1 MVVEKIITVNWEGP
15 FNFKKVVDD
24 YCLDTDDRSDF
35 GLYQI
40 YGPHRLYLNKKRPL
54 VTNVLLYIGKTVS
67 GSTFSGRIKKHGFCH
82 LPEYD
87 IYLGRIENSQY
98 DQNHELWIHDV
109 GDAEKVL
116 INRYSPPYNAN
127 LTGDLR
133 GDQLHSSKCTIVNMG
148 ALADME
154 ETIRSEDV
162 VY

>member
-1 MVVEKIITVNWEGP
+1 MVEKIITVNWEGP

-24 YCLDTDDRSDF
+24 YYLDTDARSDF

-54 VTNVLLYIGKTVS
+54 AANVLLYIGKTVS
-67 GSTFSGRIKKHGFCH
+67 GSTFSGRISKHGFCH
-82 LPEYD
+82 LPEYE

-98 DQNHELWIHDV
+98 DQDLNLWKHDV
-109 GDAEKVL
+109 GDAEKIL

-133 GDQLHSSKCTIVNMG
+133 CDQLSNPKCTIINNG
-148 ALADME
+148 AIADFDG
-154 ETIRSEDV
+154 TIQSEDV